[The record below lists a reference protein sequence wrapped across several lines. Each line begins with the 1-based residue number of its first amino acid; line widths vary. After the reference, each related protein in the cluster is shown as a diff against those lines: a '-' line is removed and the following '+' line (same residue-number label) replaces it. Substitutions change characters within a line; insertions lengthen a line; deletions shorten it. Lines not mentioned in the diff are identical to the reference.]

1 MDKGKFQ
8 FKCNMGCYS
17 VHRLRLLRQALQV
30 LRIDLQRSAVAQG
43 HPGSPVERIG
53 HGIWLLLGVGA
64 QIDALGE
71 ILAQQPM
78 GVFVAAPLPRSARAT
93 SFKI

>member
-1 MDKGKFQ
+1 MDKGGLQ
-8 FKCNMGCYS
+8 FKCSIGCCS

-30 LRIDLQRSAVAQG
+30 LRIDRQRSAVAQG

-64 QIDALGE
+64 QAGALGE
-71 ILAQQPM
+71 VLAQQPM
-78 GVFVAAPLPRSARAT
+78 GVFAAAPLPRTARAIP
-93 SFKI
+93 FKI